1 MVDHIPAWLMVALI
15 ILGGG
20 LIYLAALNLIENY
33 FRRKEQFTQR
43 LHDQIKGTT
52 DAKRE

>member
-1 MVDHIPAWLMVALI
+1 MPDHIPAWMQVGLI

-20 LIYLAALNLIENY
+20 AFYYGALSLIEAW

-43 LHDQIKGTT
+43 IHEQIKGTT